1 MSLFAQLD
9 VSTSPAPQT
18 DFNKAKA
25 ESKVFSPG
33 LHEVKITEV
42 TNHGPSKQDP
52 SWLYLTLK
60 SVDVSGIKKL
70 PLSLMVPTQSLV
82 CAKDDKGINEAK
94 LRSFLRALGLS
105 VETPAEFLRAIK
117 NTFEAESKLVGKTL
131 QVQLGYKSWHT
142 GWDREAKKV
151 TLVDRNG
158 ESLKDTQGGLIHF
171 DGRDD
176 AEAYARENGMKFNS
190 FVEVE
195 RYIAK
200 EKSASKAVGFG
211 SK

>member
-9 VSTSPAPQT
+9 VSSSLAPQT

-60 SVDVSGIKKL
+60 SVDVSGNKKL
-70 PLSLMVPTQSLV
+70 PISLMVPTQSLV
-82 CAKDDKGINEAK
+82 CAKDEKGINEAK
-94 LRSFLRALGLS
+94 LRAFLRALGLAA
-105 VETPAEFLRAIK
+105 ETPPEFLRAIK
-117 NTFEAESKLVGKTL
+117 STFEDANKLVGKTL
-131 QVQLGYKSWHT
+131 QVQLGFKSSHT

-151 TLVDRNG
+151 TILDRNG
-158 ESLKDTQGGLIHF
+158 ETLKDSRGGVVHF

-176 AEAYARENGMKFNS
+176 ARAYATENGIRFND

-195 RYIAK
+195 KFVAK
-200 EKSASKAVGFG
+200 EKSERKIAGFG
-211 SK
+211 VK